1 MLVEVSRLKLG
12 LNMVVSFRGSQM
24 PVWICCVRLFLCCRT
39 RFAHPIRALLS
50 FNFINLIVIWL
61 AFAPCRKVSCHFAK
75 PSEPYA
81 KGLFLTINKRRLHLV
96 ARSFR
101 LFCKSS
107 CLSNKAFRFFL
118 FAASWSSHKI
128 RKPLFLT
135 LLFFYLKPYNLC
147 LEPNN
152 VLSQASLPYVTTPL
166 PSFFSGNRHILPCS
180 TAGHRLCWTLQWRY
194 FGVWAAACRA
204 CRTPVRILCKRSARV
219 VWWCRRSTR
228 GARLW

>member
-1 MLVEVSRLKLG
+1 MLQNTFCPPHSGTPVLQLHQSHSHLTGICALSQG
-12 LNMVVSFRGSQM
+12 FLPFR
-24 PVWICCVRLFLCCRT
+24 
-39 RFAHPIRALLS
+39 
-50 FNFINLIVIWL
+50 
-61 AFAPCRKVSCHFAK
+61 K

-180 TAGHRLCWTLQWRY
+180 TAGHRLC
-194 FGVWAAACRA
+194 
-204 CRTPVRILCKRSARV
+204 
-219 VWWCRRSTR
+219 
-228 GARLW
+228 